1 MWLSL
6 HIADSWL
13 EKKGG
18 PFIMNFNQEADTP
31 DQARFRQEVRAWLET
46 AMRDRGDIKWSTQWS
61 TRGNE
66 VEYRFRR
73 DLARKMGA
81 KGWLF
86 PTIPTQYGGGGL
98 DTDHQFVL
106 EGEMSRHDLSLSQVF
121 YTLARIVVPVVYQWG
136 NEEQKKKIL
145 PPLVKGEVICWQ
157 VMTEPQGGSDL
168 ATLTTV
174 AKRVGDEYVINGQKV
189 MVGSTHYP
197 DYLWTIVNTN
207 PDGERHENVSW
218 IYVDAHAPGVTIQ
231 PLPMV
236 MGMKNIVF
244 FDDVHVP
251 AEDLVGGENNGWRV
265 STTHLELEHD
275 GAGSVSGDVAVDRLI
290 EYCSEHSDSRGR
302 LIDQADVRRILAD
315 AIIDG
320 HVLKTLQ
327 TRNLWHRLQ
336 RDPVPYGG
344 VQARYL
350 RRMIGLS
357 NSQRFQQILGY
368 SGLVKDLSVDE
379 AKDFDY
385 VSRRGPATLHGG
397 GTLDTDRLQFARRL
411 GLGRRP
417 RESAPITI

>member
-1 MWLSL
+1 
-6 HIADSWL
+6 
-13 EKKGG
+13 
-18 PFIMNFNQEADTP
+18 MNFDQEADTP
-31 DQARFRQEVRAWLET
+31 EQARFRVEVREWFDA
-46 AMRDRGDIKWSTQWS
+46 AMAGRGDLKWSTQWS

-66 VEYRFRR
+66 VEYEFRR
-73 DLARKMGA
+73 DLARKLGE

-86 PTIPTQYGGGGL
+86 PTIAPEYGGGGL
-98 DTDHQFVL
+98 DVDHQFVL
-106 EGEMSRHDLSLSQVF
+106 EGEIARYDLSLSQVF
-121 YTLARIVVPVVYQWG
+121 YTLARIVVPVVNQWG
-136 NEEQKKKIL
+136 NEEQKRRML
-145 PPLVKGEVICWQ
+145 PPLCKGEVICWQ

-174 AKRVGDEYVINGQKV
+174 ARRVGDEYVINGQKV

-207 PDGERHENVSW
+207 PGGERHENVSW
-218 IYVDAHAPGVTIQ
+218 IYLNARTPGITIQ

-251 AEDLVGGENNGWRV
+251 ADDLVGGENNGWRV

-275 GAGSVSGDVAVDRLI
+275 GAGSVSGDPAVDRLI
-290 EYCSEHSDSRGR
+290 GYCSENSDSTGR
-302 LIDQADVRRILAD
+302 LIDQPDVRRILAD

-320 HVLKTLQ
+320 HVLKMLQ
-327 TRNLWHRLQ
+327 TRNLWFRLQ
-336 RDPVPYGG
+336 RQPVPYGG

-357 NSQRFQQILGY
+357 NSQRFQELLGY
-368 SGLVKDLSVDE
+368 PGLVKDLSVDE
-379 AKDFDY
+379 ATDFDY
-385 VSRRGPATLHGG
+385 ISRRGPATLHGG

-411 GLGRRP
+411 GLGRRQ
-417 RESAPITI
+417 RESAPVTI

>member
-1 MWLSL
+1 
-6 HIADSWL
+6 
-13 EKKGG
+13 
-18 PFIMNFNQEADTP
+18 MNFDQEADTP
-31 DQARFRQEVRAWLET
+31 EQARFREEVRAWL
-46 AMRDRGDIKWSTQWS
+46 ADALSGRGDMRWSTQWS

-66 VEYRFRR
+66 VEYQFRR
-73 DLARKMGA
+73 DLARKLGE

-86 PTIPTQYGGGGL
+86 PTIPKEYGGGGL
-98 DTDHQFVL
+98 DVDHQFVL
-106 EGEMSRHDLSLSQVF
+106 EGEIARHGLGLSQVF

-136 NEEQKKKIL
+136 DEEQKSRIL
-145 PPLVKGEVICWQ
+145 PPLVRGEVVCWQ

-168 ATLTTV
+168 ATLTTI
-174 AKRVGDEYVINGQKV
+174 AKHVGDEYVINGQKV

-218 IYVDAHAPGVTIQ
+218 IYVDAHTPGVTIQ

-244 FDDVHVP
+244 FDNVHVP
-251 AEDLVGGENNGWRV
+251 ANDLVGGENNGWRV

-290 EYCSEHSDSRGR
+290 EYCSENCDSIGR
-302 LIDQADVRRILAD
+302 LIDQPDVRRILAD

-320 HVLKTLQ
+320 HVLTMLQ
-327 TRNLWHRLQ
+327 TRNLWFRLQ
-336 RDPVPYGG
+336 RDPVSYGG

-368 SGLVKDLSVDE
+368 SSLLKDLSVDE
-379 AKDFDY
+379 AQDFDY
-385 VSRRGPATLHGG
+385 ISRRGPATLHGG

-417 RESAPITI
+417 RESAPLTI

>member
-1 MWLSL
+1 
-6 HIADSWL
+6 
-13 EKKGG
+13 
-18 PFIMNFNQEADTP
+18 MNFDQEADTP
-31 DQARFRQEVRAWLET
+31 EQASFRREVRAWLET
-46 AMRDRGDIKWSTQWS
+46 AMRDRGDLKWSTQWS

-66 VEYRFRR
+66 VEYQFRR
-73 DLARKMGA
+73 DLALKMGA

-86 PTIPTQYGGGGL
+86 PTIPTEYGGGGL

-106 EGEMSRHDLSLSQVF
+106 EGEMARHDLSLSQVF

-136 NEEQKKKIL
+136 TEEQKKKIL

-244 FDDVHVP
+244 FDDVHV
-251 AEDLVGGENNGWRV
+251 AADDLVGGENNGWRV

-290 EYCSEHSDSRGR
+290 KYCSENSDSRGR

-320 HVLKTLQ
+320 HVLKSLQ

-357 NSQRFQQILGY
+357 NAQRFQQILGY
-368 SGLVKDLSVDE
+368 SSLVKDLSVDE
-379 AKDFDY
+379 AMDFDY

-417 RESAPITI
+417 RESAPVTI